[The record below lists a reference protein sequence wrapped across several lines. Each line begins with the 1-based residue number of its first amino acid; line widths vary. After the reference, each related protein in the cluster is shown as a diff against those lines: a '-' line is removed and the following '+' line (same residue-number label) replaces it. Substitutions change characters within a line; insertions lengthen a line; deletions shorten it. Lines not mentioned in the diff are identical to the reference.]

1 MLGIVVPFALAVLA
15 AVVMGLI
22 NGVMVSIGRVPAFIM
37 TFGMMNMA
45 RGCAY
50 IISNSNTISVFPDVI
65 RLLAMARSAA

>member
-1 MLGIVVPFALAVLA
+1 MISV
-15 AVVMGLI
+15 
-22 NGVMVSIGRVPAFIM
+22 GRVPAFIM

-65 RLLAMARSAA
+65 RFIGNGKIGGVIPIPSYNFV